1 MGINPKPLEKK
12 IHFDEWRQDFAK
24 EIAQEQQMTLT
35 SEHWHIL
42 EIARSF
48 YSETGISPDMRP
60 LVKLLRTRGNPDL
73 ASSLELMRLF
83 GANPA
88 RTVAALA
95 GLPKPVSCL

>member
-1 MGINPKPLEKK
+1 MDINPKPLETK
-12 IHFDEWRQDFAK
+12 IHFDEWSHDFAK
-24 EIAQEQQMTLT
+24 EIAQDQQITLT

-42 EIARSF
+42 EIARAF

-88 RTVAALA
+88 RAVAALS

>member
-1 MGINPKPLEKK
+1 MDMNPKPLETKF
-12 IHFDEWRQDFAK
+12 HFDKWSYAFAK

-35 SEHWHIL
+35 SEHLHVL
-42 EIARSF
+42 EIARAF